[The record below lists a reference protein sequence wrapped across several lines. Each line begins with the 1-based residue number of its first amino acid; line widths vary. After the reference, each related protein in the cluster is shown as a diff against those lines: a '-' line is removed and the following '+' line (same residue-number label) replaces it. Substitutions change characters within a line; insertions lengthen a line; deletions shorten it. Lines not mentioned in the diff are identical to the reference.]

1 MMAQKIRRTQM
12 KTLGDLLKWEP
23 YLGQQLRHDLLD
35 IPCPQFIGAKE
46 VPQHLNDITLEQLIQ
61 LEQIGAEKGVFFAI
75 GTVLLG
81 MTDAQTLQAPAYEM
95 VGLRNMVVAEQE
107 RIAALFQSLSREPS
121 ADEVLA
127 GIDKLDFGL
136 FGLADWYAQRMHI
149 TDHDVAF
156 KTPWVRIWQCRS
168 NDIKEAEFEK
178 RFQEIQISKNRR

>member
-1 MMAQKIRRTQM
+1 MKSKVKRTPI

-23 YLGQQLRHDLLD
+23 YLGQQMRHDLLD
-35 IPCPQFIGAKE
+35 IPCPQCIGLKE
-46 VPQHLNDITLEQLIQ
+46 APQDLNHLTLEQLIQ
-61 LEQIGAEKGVFFAI
+61 LEQIGAQKGVFFAI
-75 GTVLLG
+75 GTVLLD

-107 RIAALFQSLSREPS
+107 RIAALFSSLSREPN
-121 ADEVLA
+121 ADEVMA

-136 FGLADWYAQRMHI
+136 FGLADWYARRMHI

-168 NDIKEAEFEK
+168 NDIQEAEFEK
-178 RFQEIQISKNRR
+178 KFQEIQINKSRR